1 MCTKV
6 GHLREKMTNVNN
18 EATLEIFPKDEK
30 VFFLGGSSPHLDE
43 SGPTRF
49 ALVWLFSRVDT
60 SMCLEI
66 GWPVKLSSA
75 DVAVVRLCTWRL
87 RKAGEYNNSLP

>member
-30 VFFLGGSSPHLDE
+30 VFFFFGGGVLLLTWTNRDPHVSHLYGFSPE
-43 SGPTRF
+43 
-49 ALVWLFSRVDT
+49 WIRV
-60 SMCLEI
+60 
-66 GWPVKLSSA
+66 
-75 DVAVVRLCTWRL
+75 
-87 RKAGEYNNSLP
+87 